1 MAEAVGL
8 RELGKQR
15 RVEQILAATRDLLR
29 EDPDRPLS
37 VERIAARA
45 QVAPATVFNLV
56 GTRERIWAALMDQA
70 LAAAQTRIAGLPE
83 LEPRERTRRV
93 VAEHVRAIV
102 GDPAVN
108 RLALA
113 EWSKSGRLLR
123 RDGAR
128 DVAESLRAAQAAGIL
143 AADADV
149 DELAALLATGCTGA
163 LHQWA
168 AGMIGDRAAYRRCD
182 GFVDLVFAAGRP
194 GT

>member
-1 MAEAVGL
+1 MPDAVGL
-8 RELGKQR
+8 RELGKRR

-29 EDPDRPLS
+29 EDPERPLS
-37 VERIAARA
+37 VERIADRA

-83 LEPRERTRRV
+83 LAPRERTRRV
-93 VAEHVRAIV
+93 VAEYMRAIV
-102 GDPAVN
+102 GDAAVN

-113 EWSKSGRLLR
+113 HWSESGRLLR

-128 DVAESLRAAQAAGIL
+128 DVAESLRAAQDAGVL

-168 AGMIGDRAAYRRCD
+168 AGMIGDRAAYRRCE
-182 GFVDLVFAAGRP
+182 GFVELVFAAARP
-194 GT
+194 S